1 MVVIDGVL
9 LGVTELV
16 GVVVG
21 VTDGV
26 VLGVIVS
33 TTKLNVLLQVPVLCI
48 VPPVIGAHMVVV
60 YPVNN

>member
-1 MVVIDGVL
+1 MV
-9 LGVTELV
+9 V

-21 VTDGV
+21 VV
-26 VLGVIVS
+26 PGVIVS
-33 TTKLNVLLQVPVLCI
+33 TTKLNTLLQVPVLCI

>member
-1 MVVIDGVL
+1 MVVIDGVI

-16 GVVVG
+16 GVTDG
-21 VTDGV
+21 VTD
-26 VLGVIVS
+26 GVIVS

>member
-1 MVVIDGVL
+1 VV
-9 LGVTELV
+9 V

-21 VTDGV
+21 VV
-26 VLGVIVS
+26 PGVIVS
-33 TTKLNVLLQVPVLCI
+33 TTKLNTLLQVPVLCI